1 MNKTN
6 NKVFLIDDDE
16 EICQSISLLL
26 NSAGYKVETFR
37 STENFLETKN
47 HSGAGCILLD
57 VFLGGKTGLELQ
69 EEIETKFESLPIIFI
84 TGQGTIPLSVE
95 AMKKGAL
102 NFLQK
107 PIDDKELFNAIDE
120 ALKRSITLVTKQNE
134 MEKFKSAVN
143 SLTSREYEIFRYVIS
158 GMLNKQIAA
167 ELGIAEH
174 TVKNHRLK
182 ITEKLGVKS
191 VAEMV
196 YIAEKLNIKG
206 AQSTTILNVL

>member
-1 MNKTN
+1 MNKTSG
-6 NKVFLIDDDE
+6 KIFIIDDDE

-26 NSAGYKVETFR
+26 KSAGYKIETFN
-37 STENFLETKN
+37 STEKFLVTEN
-47 HSGAGCILLD
+47 HNGAGCILLD
-57 VFLGGKTGLELQ
+57 VFLGGKTGIELQ

-107 PIDDKELFNAIDE
+107 PIDDKELFSAIEE
-120 ALKRSITLVTKQNE
+120 ALNRSNALLTVQNE
-134 MEKFKSAVN
+134 VEKFKSLVN
-143 SLTSREYEIFRYVIS
+143 SLTAREYEIFRHVIS

-174 TVKNHRLK
+174 TVKNHRLN
-182 ITEKLGVKS
+182 ITEKLKVKS

-206 AQSTTILNVL
+206 AIIKNNS

>member
-1 MNKTN
+1 MMDKINSKI
-6 NKVFLIDDDE
+6 FLIDDDD

-26 NSAGYKVETFR
+26 KSAGYKIETFN
-37 STENFLETKN
+37 STDQFLETDHN
-47 HSGAGCILLD
+47 IGVGCILLD
-57 VFLGGKTGLELQ
+57 VFLGGKTGIDLQ

-84 TGQGTIPLSVE
+84 TGYGTIPLSVE

-107 PIDDKELFNAIDE
+107 PIDERELISEIEE
-120 ALKRSITLVTKQNE
+120 ALKRSNALVTKNYE
-134 MEKFKSAVN
+134 LEKFKSLVN
-143 SLTSREYEIFRYVIS
+143 SLTAREYEIFRHIIS
-158 GMLNKQIAA
+158 GLLNKQIAA

-174 TVKNHRLK
+174 TVKNHRLN

-191 VAEMV
+191 VAEMI

-206 AQSTTILNVL
+206 AIVNHSN